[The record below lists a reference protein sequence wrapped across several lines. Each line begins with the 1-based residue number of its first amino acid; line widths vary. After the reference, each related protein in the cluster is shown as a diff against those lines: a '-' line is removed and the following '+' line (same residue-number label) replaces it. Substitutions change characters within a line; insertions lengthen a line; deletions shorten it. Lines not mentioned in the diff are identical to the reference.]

1 MTESI
6 PYWHTRTIAEAET
19 EGYTHLR
26 EHCPRCGRTTDLPW
40 RLVLGRHGVHRQTS
54 EWQDL
59 KRQSAI
65 AKLGMSEAGW
75 KQIEIE
81 FCATITRW
89 RQPLKVLQTPTYS
102 LRKPH
107 FALFSWTRWIVG

>member
-1 MTESI
+1 MSVW
-6 PYWHTRTIAEAET
+6 PLSAPV
-19 EGYTHLR
+19 LR
-26 EHCPRCGRTTDLPW
+26 W
-40 RLVLGRHGVHRQTS
+40 LVVQPPKTS

>member
-1 MTESI
+1 
-6 PYWHTRTIAEAET
+6 
-19 EGYTHLR
+19 
-26 EHCPRCGRTTDLPW
+26 
-40 RLVLGRHGVHRQTS
+40 
-54 EWQDL
+54 
-59 KRQSAI
+59 
-65 AKLGMSEAGW
+65 MSEAGW